1 MARQINFKHSVKTKV
16 KRRRKKRPLN
26 MRKKLGKRSSFRKN
40 VVHKVS
46 VKKK

>member
-40 VVHKVS
+40 VVHKVP